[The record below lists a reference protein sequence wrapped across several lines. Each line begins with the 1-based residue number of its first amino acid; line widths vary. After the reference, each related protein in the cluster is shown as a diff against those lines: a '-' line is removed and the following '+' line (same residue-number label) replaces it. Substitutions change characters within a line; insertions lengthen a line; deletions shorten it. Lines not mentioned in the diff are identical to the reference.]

1 MGRSQTMNE
10 QNEKKTK
17 RASSLSRSHPLVCL
31 IKVNYHKI
39 TYTTPLCHYPTFLL
53 ISSAARYVNKKYRE
67 NGILKTIPPPN

>member
-10 QNEKKTK
+10 RNEKKTK
-17 RASSLSRSHPLVCL
+17 RASSLSRSRPLVCL

-39 TYTTPLCHYPTFLL
+39 THTTPLCHYPTFPL
-53 ISSAARYVNKKYRE
+53 ISSAARYVYKKYSQ